1 MGLRD
6 LQDTTKLGYAF
17 KPDHR
22 PDDFDLGPG
31 STLHNTSSK
40 DGNPSFSTYKS
51 KFLKTL
57 IPSVLDRPE
66 PISRYLDHL
75 PG

>member
-1 MGLRD
+1 MGLLLKIND
-6 LQDTTKLGYAF
+6 TKLGYAF
-17 KPDHR
+17 QPDNR
-22 PDDFDLGPG
+22 PDNFDLGPG
-31 STLHNTSSK
+31 STLHKTSSK

-57 IPSVLDRPE
+57 IPSILDRPE
-66 PISRYLDHL
+66 PISRYLDNL